1 MKYISIFMVMMSFI
15 ANVALAENIKLDCKR
30 PQLTQASMTQ
40 CAGEAFSATDKELNK
55 IYNTLMAKY
64 NASNGALLKKAEIAW
79 LAYRNAECQYETSP
93 SEGGSIYSMVVT
105 QCWQEKTKARIKELT
120 AQLECEEGD
129 LACNRP

>member
-1 MKYISIFMVMMSFI
+1 MKYTRIFLVMMSFI
-15 ANVALAENIKLDCKR
+15 ANVALAENTKIDCKR

-40 CAGEAFSATDKELNK
+40 CTGEAFSATDKESNM
-55 IYNTLMAKY
+55 IYNTLMSKY
-64 NASNGALLKKAEIAW
+64 NASNGVLLKKAEVAW
-79 LAYRNAECQYETSP
+79 LAYRDAECQYETSP
-93 SEGGSIYSMVVT
+93 SEDGSIHPMVVT